1 MDQRRLE
8 LELRRLQVEI
18 DLLPERAKQQMRLEL
33 LPHEQVPALAE
44 ALAGLFRGMNL
55 SVYGQEP
62 TVLGAVAPLV
72 EVLVQRL
79 RAQLEESKDGE

>member
-1 MDQRRLE
+1 M
-8 LELRRLQVEI
+8 QVEI
-18 DLLPERAKQQMRLEL
+18 DLLPERAKQQMRLEM
-33 LPHEQVPALAE
+33 LPREQVPAVAE

-62 TVLGAVAPLV
+62 TVLGTLAPLV

-79 RAQLEESKDGE
+79 RTQLQESKDGE